1 MTSGEARG
9 EAARRSAAEQRAR
22 RAHDLGLAA
31 VITLGQALGGKDFYT
46 FGHAARVAAY
56 TRLLARALGWPDEE
70 VQRAE
75 QAAYVHDIGKLAIS
89 DRVLRKAGPLN
100 DAEWAQ
106 MREHTVVSAN
116 VLGTL
121 LGEEI
126 AGAARHHHERVDGS
140 GYPDGLTGRAI
151 PEIASAICL
160 ADSYDAMSHTRPYRR
175 ALSYEEASLEVRD
188 CAGSQFDSVMAAA
201 FGDVLVALR
210 RRKRRAETLAAEAAA
225 AIDPE
230 IHARLRTPQDMERRE
245 YASTMRT
252 LHEIRGSDA
261 GCITLVTADWWDGGL
276 HIVMDCDA
284 DPGHT
289 DPVGTPIRQ
298 LDEPELLRRGETVT
312 TLSLHAYGSLAQ
324 PVGWALL
331 RDRAGAA
338 AGVVGCW
345 LTLEDDPAADSTGL
359 LGTAKEVQDA
369 FGDLILRAARSGTT
383 ADLEAITDDLT
394 ALYNHRYFQDRLG
407 AEVARALGGGSSV
420 ALLLADVDGF
430 RTYNETHGWGAGDE
444 ALRGIGGALEAVI
457 GAGNAACRYSEDL
470 FAGILFGA
478 DAAAVAEVGERFRA
492 AVTTL
497 GPHQGLAGPLTV
509 SVGTAVAPD
518 AANAKWDLVAAATR
532 SLTAAK
538 AAGKDRVAAA

>member
-116 VLGTL
+116 VLSTL

-126 AGAARHHHERVDGS
+126 AGGARHHHERFDGS

-210 RRKRRAETLAAEAAA
+210 RRLRR
-225 AIDPE
+225 
-230 IHARLRTPQDMERRE
+230 
-245 YASTMRT
+245 
-252 LHEIRGSDA
+252 DA
-261 GCITLVTADWWDGGL
+261 GRRGGGGDRPGDTRSPANAAGHGAPRVRLYHAHAARDTRVRRRL
-276 HIVMDCDA
+276 HN
-284 DPGHT
+284 PGHRRL
-289 DPVGTPIRQ
+289 VGWRSAHRHG
-298 LDEPELLRRGETVT
+298 LRR
-312 TLSLHAYGSLAQ
+312 
-324 PVGWALL
+324 
-331 RDRAGAA
+331 
-338 AGVVGCW
+338 
-345 LTLEDDPAADSTGL
+345 
-359 LGTAKEVQDA
+359 
-369 FGDLILRAARSGTT
+369 
-383 ADLEAITDDLT
+383 
-394 ALYNHRYFQDRLG
+394 
-407 AEVARALGGGSSV
+407 
-420 ALLLADVDGF
+420 
-430 RTYNETHGWGAGDE
+430 
-444 ALRGIGGALEAVI
+444 
-457 GAGNAACRYSEDL
+457 
-470 FAGILFGA
+470 
-478 DAAAVAEVGERFRA
+478 
-492 AVTTL
+492 
-497 GPHQGLAGPLTV
+497 
-509 SVGTAVAPD
+509 
-518 AANAKWDLVAAATR
+518 
-532 SLTAAK
+532 
-538 AAGKDRVAAA
+538 